1 MTHYYHTS
9 FTIHHKPHVRALPKH
24 YPKPKCSERSEEEA
38 KVLNDV
44 VSVSICHPY
53 P

>member
-1 MTHYYHTS
+1 MAA
-9 FTIHHKPHVRALPKH
+9 RALPKH

-44 VSVSICHPY
+44 VRSLLPFRHMLA
-53 P
+53 